1 MVRITSLP
9 DISRFV
15 RREGKLNIN
24 NTIHLLV
31 GEDGV
36 EVSGCVI
43 SQSSQLLQDL
53 ALTQREIYL
62 DQFTGEIK
70 GIQDVMKMMYRG
82 EVKLTLANLKIIMKF
97 SVVYACGVPEMYE
110 ICR

>member
-1 MVRITSLP
+1 MVRISSLP

-15 RREGKLNIN
+15 RREGRLNIN

-31 GEDGV
+31 GEDVV

-53 ALTQREIYL
+53 AGQQREIYL
-62 DQFTGEIK
+62 DQFTGEVN
-70 GIQDVMKMMYRG
+70 GIQDV
-82 EVKLTLANLKIIMKF
+82 V
-97 SVVYACGVPEMYE
+97 E
-110 ICR
+110 I